1 MILVSDVGLVLSLFY
16 MDLVNKKKCI
26 LRGITRE
33 VEDVESV
40 YAS

>member
-1 MILVSDVGLVLSLFY
+1 MDCLLESDLVLGI
-16 MDLVNKKKCI
+16 KKCI